1 MNDKF
6 CKVSGYSED
15 ELIGANYDI
24 VRHPDMEHEIFQN
37 MWFTI
42 KDLKSTWSGI
52 LKNKTKDG
60 SSYWV
65 KTDILPILDENKEI
79 IEFIAIKTDISEQIY
94 IEQYFEDKLS
104 VTSKT
109 LDEMMFLNDQYTK
122 VIDKSN
128 AFSRTNITGEITYVN
143 DKFLSLSGYSRDEL
157 LGKTHSVIKHEDT
170 PKEVYIALWSKIIKG
185 KTWAGLI
192 KNKTKD
198 GKACWFD
205 TTIVPI
211 TNIHGEIT
219 EYMSIRHDLTEI
231 FDLHTEL
238 DTTQKE
244 LVYRMGELAE
254 TRSKETGNHVKRV
267 AKYSKLLAILYGLSS
282 NEAECLFAASPMHDI
297 GKLGIPDSILKKEGS
312 LNKEEWEIM
321 KTHSQI
327 GYDILKGSP
336 REVLQA
342 AAIVSYEHHEKYDG
356 TGYPRGLKGEEIHIY
371 GRITAVADVFDALG
385 SDRCYKKAWDD
396 DEIFEFF
403 EKQKGKQFD
412 PNLVDIFFEHFLE
425 FDKIRQKFN

>member
-254 TRSKETGNHVKRV
+254 TRSKETF
-267 AKYSKLLAILYGLSS
+267 SFI
-282 NEAECLFAASPMHDI
+282 
-297 GKLGIPDSILKKEGS
+297 
-312 LNKEEWEIM
+312 
-321 KTHSQI
+321 
-327 GYDILKGSP
+327 
-336 REVLQA
+336 
-342 AAIVSYEHHEKYDG
+342 
-356 TGYPRGLKGEEIHIY
+356 
-371 GRITAVADVFDALG
+371 
-385 SDRCYKKAWDD
+385 
-396 DEIFEFF
+396 
-403 EKQKGKQFD
+403 
-412 PNLVDIFFEHFLE
+412 
-425 FDKIRQKFN
+425 

>member
-267 AKYSKLLAILYGLSS
+267 AKYSKLL
-282 NEAECLFAASPMHDI
+282 EI
-297 GKLGIPDSILKKEGS
+297 GRA
-312 LNKEEWEIM
+312 
-321 KTHSQI
+321 H
-327 GYDILKGSP
+327 
-336 REVLQA
+336 V
-342 AAIVSYEHHEKYDG
+342 
-356 TGYPRGLKGEEIHIY
+356 
-371 GRITAVADVFDALG
+371 
-385 SDRCYKKAWDD
+385 
-396 DEIFEFF
+396 
-403 EKQKGKQFD
+403 
-412 PNLVDIFFEHFLE
+412 
-425 FDKIRQKFN
+425 